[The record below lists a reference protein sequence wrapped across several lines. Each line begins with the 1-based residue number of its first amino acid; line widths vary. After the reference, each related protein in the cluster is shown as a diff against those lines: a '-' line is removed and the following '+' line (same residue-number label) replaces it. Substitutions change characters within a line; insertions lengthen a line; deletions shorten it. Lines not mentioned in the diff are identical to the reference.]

1 MTSQHLF
8 KTLYYSLFDSHLIY
22 GCQVWQ
28 QYQGT
33 EFKKIETLHEKAIRI
48 IRFLPNNAP
57 VPKEMH
63 KLRNTSQHTFC
74 I

>member
-33 EFKKIETLHEKAIRI
+33 EFKKIETLQEKAI
-48 IRFLPNNAP
+48 NAP